1 MLDYFEL
8 NPVKL
13 NTLWGKKSSR
23 GFKDIKMNP
32 GSLKKYLL
40 YHAVEAFDGLEWE
53 GGQRYC
59 YEPEF
64 GYEGERV

>member
-40 YHAVEAFDGLEWE
+40 YHAVEAFA
-53 GGQRYC
+53 R
-59 YEPEF
+59 F
-64 GYEGERV
+64 RVGRRSKILLRTRI